1 MSTSDLPPENE
12 VAFEATGFGDFIQPF
27 QIEDLGLLGRIVRLD
42 ACLGSAFDRQN
53 YPDAVAE
60 LLAESMALTASLS
73 GIIKFDGIFTLQ
85 AQGDGPVN
93 LLMSDITSDGDMRG
107 YARFHE
113 DGVAQA
119 MERPGSIVPKLLG
132 SGHLALTVDQG
143 QDTERYQGIVD
154 LAGATVADCAQAY
167 FTQSEQLET
176 AIIVVSQIEEGE
188 LPRAAALMVQR
199 MPGEMGE
206 TIVRDEEDEAWHRAV
221 VLMSSIKPDE
231 LLSDDLSASQVLFRL
246 YHEDGVRLYP
256 QKEIRHTCR
265 CSHAKVSRTLASFP
279 RAEIEDMS
287 DDGTVT
293 VTCEFC
299 KTDYRFGK
307 EDVANL
313 FEQGP
318 DA

>member
-1 MSTSDLPPENE
+1 MSASDHLPETNIP
-12 VAFEATGFGDFIQPF
+12 FEATGFGDFIQPF

-42 ACLGSAFDRQN
+42 ASLASAFDRQN
-53 YPDAVAE
+53 YPESVAK

-85 AQGDGPVN
+85 TQGDGPVN

-113 DGVAQA
+113 EGVAQA
-119 MERPGSIVPKLLG
+119 IERPGSMVPKLLG

-143 QDTERYQGIVD
+143 PETERYQGIVE
-154 LAGATVADCAQAY
+154 LAGGSVAECAQAY
-167 FTQSEQLET
+167 FSQSEQLET
-176 AIIVVSQIEEGE
+176 AIIVVSEVNQGE
-188 LPRAAALMVQR
+188 LPRSAALMVQR
-199 MPGEMGE
+199 MPGETGE
-206 TIVRDEEDEAWHRAV
+206 TITHDEEDEAWHRAV
-221 VLMSSIKPDE
+221 VLMSSIKAEE
-231 LLSDDLSASQVLFRL
+231 LLSEELSASQVLYRL

-265 CSHAKVSRTLASFP
+265 CSNEKVGRTLASFP

-287 DDGTVT
+287 DDGEVT

-299 KTDYRFGK
+299 KTDYRFSK
-307 EDVANL
+307 EDIAQL
-313 FEQGP
+313 FEQKSE
-318 DA
+318 A